1 MKKNKKSLANK
12 FIVEG
17 LNLARFLNVLLE
29 KDIKLYNIKR
39 PEYNIIEFECSI
51 KDSYVVQ
58 QYANKI
64 NLKVQKQNKG
74 ILKFFSFLKNRLGIL
89 VGGIVAI
96 VLFFI
101 SNQFTMNFYVLGLEN
116 IEKSRVEAVL
126 NNHGIE
132 KYKINNL
139 IKKGYLRK
147 VQSEVDKREFHLE
160 VTEKYLDYYNITYSY
175 IGKVMNRLEE
185 RLTPEELQTLE
196 KVLNVMSDELMPE
209 IELGNSR

>member
-1 MKKNKKSLANK
+1 MEGTMLQDAFVKVYTK
-12 FIVEG
+12 F
-17 LNLARFLNVLLE
+17 
-29 KDIKLYNIKR
+29 KLHFYT
-39 PEYNIIEFECSI
+39 
-51 KDSYVVQ
+51 
-58 QYANKI
+58 
-64 NLKVQKQNKG
+64 
-74 ILKFFSFLKNRLGIL
+74 KFFERIQERETSLTTVETFCMEIIYSINNPTVNEFAR
-89 VGGIVAI
+89 VAN
-96 VLFFI
+96 I
-101 SNQFTMNFYVLGLEN
+101 SSPN
-116 IEKSRVEAVL
+116 AA
-126 NNHGIE
+126 
-132 KYKINNL
+132 YKINNL